1 VGFDGLWESGD
12 GHTIMVEV
20 KTTDAYRIS
29 FNTIMGYR
37 DKLPASG
44 KLTGSASVLIVGR
57 EHMRELEAQVRGCR
71 HAWDIRLISADS
83 LIPTPTLAAEPCSDI
98 SLMSPPLF

>member
-1 VGFDGLWESGD
+1 M
-12 GHTIMVEV
+12 HTE
-20 KTTDAYRIS
+20 YQ

-57 EHMRELEAQVRGCR
+57 EHMGELEAQVRGCR

-83 LIPTPTLAAEPCSDI
+83 LIRHLPLLRSRAVI
-98 SLMSPPLF
+98 SA